1 MRCERCQNTDPK
13 YFYNDNG
20 TYYCRRCIAFG
31 RLDVGT
37 VPKAYTYVPKRH
49 RCNYDLEFQLTDQ
62 QLKASKEIV
71 THLAAGYDVLVYAA
85 CGAGKTELT
94 MEPLK
99 QALNAGKKVGIAISR
114 RQVVL
119 EIAQRMQRAFKTLK
133 VVPVCQGFTEIT
145 EGDLIVCTMHQL
157 YRYHQAFDLL
167 VMDEVDAF
175 PYKGNELLAAV
186 ARNGCKGRILYLTA
200 TPDSVML
207 KEVSEGRLKMVE
219 LFQRPHGHP
228 LVLPLIKQLPVPLQ
242 LVSLLMIMRQQ
253 KKPMLIFVPTIELA
267 QRYGLL
273 FSPLF
278 HCAALTSKTIEKDQI
293 ISRLRKRELDFIF
306 TTTILERGIT
316 IPGVDVVVLQS
327 DHPVFDEAS
336 LIQIIGRVGR
346 SRDCPSGMG
355 VFYCIRK
362 TTAIKRCV
370 RALEKMNET
379 LVSNLF

>member
-13 YFYNDNG
+13 YFYNDKG
-20 TYYCRRCIAFG
+20 TYYCRRCVAFG

-71 THLAAGYDVLVYAA
+71 THLSAGYDVLVYAA

-133 VVPVCQGFTEIT
+133 VVPVCQGYTEIT

-186 ARNGCKGRILYLTA
+186 ARNSCKGRILYLTA
-200 TPDSVML
+200 TPDSAML

-253 KKPMLIFVPTIELA
+253 KKPMLIFVPTIDLA

-278 HCAALTSKTIEKDQI
+278 HCASLTSKTIEKDQI

>member
-1 MRCERCQNTDPK
+1 MTRE
-13 YFYNDNG
+13 
-20 TYYCRRCIAFG
+20 
-31 RLDVGT
+31 
-37 VPKAYTYVPKRH
+37 
-49 RCNYDLEFQLTDQ
+49 
-62 QLKASKEIV
+62 
-71 THLAAGYDVLVYAA
+71 
-85 CGAGKTELT
+85 GAGKTELT

-186 ARNGCKGRILYLTA
+186 ARNSCKGRILYLTA
-200 TPDSVML
+200 TPDSAML

-253 KKPMLIFVPTIELA
+253 KKPMLIFVPTIDLA

-273 FSPLF
+273 FSSLF

>member
-1 MRCERCQNTDPK
+1 
-13 YFYNDNG
+13 
-20 TYYCRRCIAFG
+20 
-31 RLDVGT
+31 
-37 VPKAYTYVPKRH
+37 
-49 RCNYDLEFQLTDQ
+49 
-62 QLKASKEIV
+62 
-71 THLAAGYDVLVYAA
+71 
-85 CGAGKTELT
+85 
-94 MEPLK
+94 
-99 QALNAGKKVGIAISR
+99 
-114 RQVVL
+114 
-119 EIAQRMQRAFKTLK
+119 
-133 VVPVCQGFTEIT
+133 
-145 EGDLIVCTMHQL
+145 
-157 YRYHQAFDLL
+157 
-167 VMDEVDAF
+167 
-175 PYKGNELLAAV
+175 
-186 ARNGCKGRILYLTA
+186 
-200 TPDSVML
+200 
-207 KEVSEGRLKMVE
+207 MVE

-253 KKPMLIFVPTIELA
+253 KKPMLIFVPTIDLA

-273 FSPLF
+273 FSSLF

>member
-31 RLDVGT
+31 RLDVGI

-71 THLAAGYDVLVYAA
+71 AHLAAGYDVLVYAA

-186 ARNGCKGRILYLTA
+186 ARNSCKGRILYLTA
-200 TPDSVML
+200 TPDSAML

-253 KKPMLIFVPTIELA
+253 KKPMLIFVPTIDLA

-316 IPGVDVVVLQS
+316 IPSVDVVVLQS